1 MSSISGLSGYYD
13 YSSIY
18 NNMSDITSKG
28 ITNNTLTDQVEAT
41 LEQTNFQSS
50 NDEELMEACKSF
62 ESYLIEQVMKESK
75 KMIKMNSDEEEND
88 YMSTFGD
95 NLLQQYAG
103 IITEK
108 GELGIAQK
116 LFDSMKRNQG
126 VTKL

>member
-1 MSSISGLSGYYD
+1 
-13 YSSIY
+13 
-18 NNMSDITSKG
+18 
-28 ITNNTLTDQVEAT
+28 
-41 LEQTNFQSS
+41 
-50 NDEELMEACKSF
+50 
-62 ESYLIEQVMKESK
+62 
-75 KMIKMNSDEEEND
+75 
-88 YMSTFGD
+88 MSTFGD

>member
-41 LEQTNFQSS
+41 LEQTDFQGS

>member
-41 LEQTNFQSS
+41 LEQTDFQSS

>member
-95 NLLQQYAG
+95 NLSQQYAG

>member
-62 ESYLIEQVMKESK
+62 ESYLIDQVMKESK

-103 IITEK
+103 IITDK